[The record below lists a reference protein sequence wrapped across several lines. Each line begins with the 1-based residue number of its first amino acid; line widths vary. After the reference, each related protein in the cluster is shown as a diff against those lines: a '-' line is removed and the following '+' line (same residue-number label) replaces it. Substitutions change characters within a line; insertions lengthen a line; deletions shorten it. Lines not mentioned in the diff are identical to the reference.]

1 MRRSKMNRPEME
13 GADGLVSGD
22 NTNWIDSH
30 WLEVAMNS

>member
-1 MRRSKMNRPEME
+1 MRRWKMNGPEMK
-13 GADGLVSGD
+13 AANGLVSGD